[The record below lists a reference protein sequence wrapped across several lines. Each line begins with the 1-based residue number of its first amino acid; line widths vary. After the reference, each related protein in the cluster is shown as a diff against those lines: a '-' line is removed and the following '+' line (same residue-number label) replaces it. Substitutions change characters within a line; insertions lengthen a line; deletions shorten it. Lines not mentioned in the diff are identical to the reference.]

1 MTRGGGINFYDKPER
16 RIQLKESFP
25 QINRIKLQMIE

>member
-1 MTRGGGINFYDKPER
+1 MTRGVINFNDKPER
-16 RIQLKESFP
+16 RVQSKESFP